1 MLLRRIIPIT
11 LLVHLFRVFL
21 TNGLVIPAT
30 YIVGFRRRYFAWLSV
45 FVLLLHAHTGQAQF
59 DPTTQQSAAEIDSSR
74 GYWRL
79 KTQAATRSTLIQ
91 FFGPA
96 KELLYEEIIPGKWVK
111 LSRKN
116 QKQFD
121 QLLDQLLAKQLLTN
135 RIETETLPP
144 TPVEPTPPRLSV
156 RSNSSHESPSA
167 TASYLVHAYVNST
180 GKLYLIVD
188 NPERLRYSVKVVDQI
203 GNALYEEFT
212 NRDQYRRRLDISALP
227 HDAYQVVVQID
238 NKPFTYKV
246 KRQENKM
253 AYTIQPLSIPNPQAI
268 VEQNRQDS
276 KPLLIPVT
284 IDL

>member
-1 MLLRRIIPIT
+1 MLLPRIIPI
-11 LLVHLFRVFL
+11 LDHPVRFFL
-21 TNGLVIPAT
+21 TGRPAT
-30 YIVGFRRRYFAWLSV
+30 SGTSFVARFKRSSFGWLSV
-45 FVLLLHAHTGQAQF
+45 LLLLLYAHTSLAQF
-59 DPTTQQSAAEIDSSR
+59 NLATQQRVTDVDSAR
-74 GYWRL
+74 GYWQL

-91 FFGPA
+91 FFGPNQQ
-96 KELLYEEIIPGKWVK
+96 LLYEEIIAGKWVK

-121 QLLDQLLAKQLLTN
+121 QLLDQLLANQLLTN
-135 RIETETLPP
+135 RIDTETLPP
-144 TPVEPTPPRLSV
+144 TPADPIPSRLSV
-156 RSNSSHESPSA
+156 GSSPSQDSPST

-188 NPERLRYSVKVVDQI
+188 NPDRLRYSVKVIDR
-203 GNALYEEFT
+203 GGSALYEEFT

-238 NKPFTYKV
+238 NKPFIYKV

-253 AYTIQPLSIPNPQAI
+253 AYTIQPQSPLNSQAV
-268 VEQNRQDS
+268 VEKDRETS
-276 KPLLIPVT
+276 KPLLMPVT